1 VESRTGIAWTLDLNI
16 ARAFMSRR
24 TVSTGDPQ
32 FIWTRE
38 VSKADIVAFFDGH
51 GQREIL
57 ILGTEG
63 IELYRPR

>member
-1 VESRTGIAWTLDLNI
+1 
-16 ARAFMSRR
+16 MSRR